1 MAKEQSELAALQ
13 ESVHSLA
20 EALQL
25 LRNIFQAQET
35 MLSRSPH
42 FRKFEVLVRDLLS
55 KTAPTD

>member
-1 MAKEQSELAALQ
+1 MAKEQLELAALK

-35 MLSRSPH
+35 MLIRSPH
-42 FRKFEVLVRDLLS
+42 FQKFEVLLRDVLR